1 MKQQHI
7 LSLEQDLE
15 YWKAWLSHEE
25 KILPDCPEDTKP
37 YILNR
42 IAMAMRN
49 IKDLEKALEVLSN
62 DSRPAMETSTA
73 DVDTDSK

>member
-1 MKQQHI
+1 MKLQHI
-7 LSLEQDLE
+7 ISLEQDLE

-25 KILPDCPEDTKP
+25 KVLPDCPEDTRP

-49 IKDLEKALEVLSN
+49 VKDLEKALEVLSN
-62 DSRPAMETSTA
+62 DAPGIVEASAS